1 MTRKTEDKSVLPL
14 MGDNNIPV
22 FDSRNKTEMLRE
34 IFFGGKHIKHD
45 SFDKD
50 FCSDGSSPFLQ
61 PMFIITSIA
70 FMKISSAFLKNS
82 E

>member
-1 MTRKTEDKSVLPL
+1 

-50 FCSDGSSPFLQ
+50 FCE
-61 PMFIITSIA
+61 
-70 FMKISSAFLKNS
+70 KINEEYATINEKLAEDENDIFPSAFPSCSYYQTLGCCYLP
-82 E
+82 